1 MKLFIMSIAV
11 LLAALFSTQKKND
24 FQSMTVSEFNTA
36 IQEPDVQLID
46 VRTPAEYAD
55 GHLVNAI
62 NIDVMNP
69 GFADNADKQLAK
81 EKTVA
86 VYCRSGARSK
96 KAAGILLGK
105 GYKVIELNKGYLS
118 WQEANMPTVK

>member
-11 LLAALFSTQKKND
+11 LLAALFSTQKKSD

-36 IQEPDVQLID
+36 IQQPDVQLID

-69 GFADNADKQLAK
+69 DFADNADKQLVK

-96 KAAGILLGK
+96 KAAGILSGK